1 MSQENVEILR
11 LFYEADLD
19 SDDVLQYLD
28 PKVELYP
35 GIDAPDQ
42 HMRYVGREGWSEFIA
57 GATEAWESVVIE
69 PKERLETRRPNSLY
83 RPVALWREG
92 RHRDRAR
99 APDHL
104 HLSKR
109 AHSPNRRLH
118 RQGRSPRSRRAV
130 GVGDVGGER
139 GDRAQGDRLRDHG
152 VGDRAEAEAI
162 FDPQVVLNPIDEA
175 RRPAS
180 MRCEPTWSGGRAPS
194 TNST

>member
-11 LFYEADLD
+11 LFYEAELD

-35 GIDAPDQ
+35 VSTAPDQ

-69 PKERLETRRPNSLY
+69 PKERLETTDDRILAIDRWLFG
-83 RPVALWREG
+83 G
-92 RHRDRAR
+92 RDGIEIEQR

-109 AHSPNRRLH
+109 ADRSNRRLH
-118 RQGRSPRSRRAV
+118 RQG
-130 GVGDVGGER
+130 
-139 GDRAQGDRLRDHG
+139 
-152 VGDRAEAEAI
+152 
-162 FDPQVVLNPIDEA
+162 
-175 RRPAS
+175 
-180 MRCEPTWSGGRAPS
+180 
-194 TNST
+194 